1 MPDDIQQLKNY
12 KSPIQEI
19 LTVSSLAYLLS
30 PFRSKR
36 LLIKILWSL
45 FILMFV
51 FLSIYYVILNII
63 DYLKYDTITSIQ
75 TIYESESEFPTVSI
89 CSQFE
94 TKLDVKILN
103 FWFNAKEQSLESDLK
118 AYNDSSFGQCLR
130 FNSDTTIK
138 YSKKSGSEDGLT
150 FHLYLNTSLDYG
162 DLYISIHNHTK
173 TPETIHNKGYSISSG
188 FKNYFSVKR
197 IKDEKLEQPYNDCY
211 KNVSQSNFNKTII
224 NYLKNKIYS
233 YNQKDCINLCRN
245 LKYNETN
252 TCGCYFDSLEDEI
265 YMKCYSINSTIA
277 KCIDVFLNTSNA
289 KVINECHLKYCPLE
303 CDSFE
308 YDINLYLQP
317 ILTSGKISNFYNDS
331 ISYGFSNDFKTYEN
345 VSKTFVSINVYYQDL
360 KYTLISQ
367 QPKIELF
374 GLISNLG
381 GILGLF
387 IGFSFISL
395 LEIIEVLAELIYIYL
410 E

>member
-1 MPDDIQQLKNY
+1 
-12 KSPIQEI
+12 
-19 LTVSSLAYLLS
+19 
-30 PFRSKR
+30 
-36 LLIKILWSL
+36 
-45 FILMFV
+45 
-51 FLSIYYVILNII
+51 
-63 DYLKYDTITSIQ
+63 
-75 TIYESESEFPTVSI
+75 
-89 CSQFE
+89 
-94 TKLDVKILN
+94 
-103 FWFNAKEQSLESDLK
+103 
-118 AYNDSSFGQCLR
+118 
-130 FNSDTTIK
+130 
-138 YSKKSGSEDGLT
+138 
-150 FHLYLNTSLDYG
+150 
-162 DLYISIHNHTK
+162 
-173 TPETIHNKGYSISSG
+173 
-188 FKNYFSVKR
+188 
-197 IKDEKLEQPYNDCY
+197 
-211 KNVSQSNFNKTII
+211 
-224 NYLKNKIYS
+224 
-233 YNQKDCINLCRN
+233 
-245 LKYNETN
+245 
-252 TCGCYFDSLEDEI
+252 
-265 YMKCYSINSTIA
+265 MKCYSINSTIA

-395 LEIIEVLAELIYIYL
+395 LEIIETIAELIYIYL
-410 E
+410 D